1 MATTRQLAA
10 IMFTDMV
17 GYTALMQENEQLALK
32 KRDRSKNIIERALE
46 KHGGRLLQYYG
57 DGTLSMFTSAVN
69 AILCAIEMQTH
80 NLEDPKIDVRIGIH
94 IGDIIF
100 DEAGIYGDS
109 VNVASRIETLAVPG
123 SIFISERMQEEV
135 RNHQSIRTQPL
146 GFFELKNVKQAM
158 QVYAVSNQGIVVP
171 SRTEVKGKVK
181 EVLNAIAVLPFAS
194 LSSDSENEFFCDGI
208 TEELINVLAQVDGL
222 QVTSRTSAFA
232 FKGVNE
238 DVREIAG
245 KLNVQKIIEGS
256 VRKAGNKVRITAQLI
271 NASDGYHIWSA
282 TYDRNLE
289 DIFEVQDEISR
300 AIANKLRENLL
311 PEKHEA
317 PIAAAPTE
325 NLEAYKKYL
334 QALINWDSIQMEVRF
349 NAVDQ
354 LKEAVTLDPEFSA
367 AHALLAVI
375 YSFPGI
381 MGIMDADEAKR
392 LAAYHAGLA
401 MKAQPENPKA
411 MAAMA
416 IVKLAEWEWQEA
428 YDLLIKANT
437 INPSEPAVYF
447 VLGEYYMLMLQ
458 YDKAAEVAMR
468 TAQVDPMSARTLAEA
483 ARILIYINK
492 PDEALELAERSV
504 ALNPDNFLAKQ
515 LLGYVAYLKG
525 DYKKALDIFEANHK
539 IVGDHPYVLLAL
551 ALGYKKAGM
560 EEKARAI
567 QQQFVAMNQQHP
579 GSGFETMIAYLHVV
593 FNELEAFYQLYDKEV
608 KEKNTWVIQMYG
620 DSFNGVLRTD
630 AHVKATRKM
639 AGLPVWD

>member
-1 MATTRQLAA
+1 MATSRQLAA

-17 GYTALMQENEQLALK
+17 GYTTLMQENEQLALL
-32 KRDRSKNIIERALE
+32 KRDRSKNIIESALE
-46 KHGGRLLQYYG
+46 KHNGRLLQYYG
-57 DGTLSMFTSAVN
+57 DGTLSIFSSAVN
-69 AILCAIEMQTH
+69 AILCAIEMQTL
-80 NLEDPKIDVRIGIH
+80 NLENPKIEVRIGIH

-123 SIFISERMQEEV
+123 SIFISERLYEEV
-135 RNHQSIRTQPL
+135 RNQQDIHTQTL
-146 GFFELKNVKQAM
+146 GYFELKNVKQSM
-158 QVYAVSNQGIVVP
+158 QVYAIANPGIVVP

-194 LSSDSENEFFCDGI
+194 LSSDAENEFFCDGI

-256 VRKAGNKVRITAQLI
+256 VRKAGSKVRITAQLI

-282 TYDRNLE
+282 TYDRSLE

-334 QALINWDSIQMEVRF
+334 QAVINWDSIQMEVRF
-349 NAVDQ
+349 NAVDL
-354 LKEAVTLDPEFSA
+354 LKEAVALDPAFAS
-367 AHALLAVI
+367 AHALLAFI

-381 MGIMDADEAKR
+381 LGVMDATEARR
-392 LAAYHAGLA
+392 LAEYHAG
-401 MKAQPENPKA
+401 KGIESQPENPKA

-416 IVKLAEWEWQEA
+416 IVKLNKWEWKPA

-447 VLGEYYMLMLQ
+447 ALGEYYMLMLQ
-458 YDKAAEVAMR
+458 YDKAAQVAKR
-468 TAQVDPMSARTLAEA
+468 TAEVDPMSARTLAEA
-483 ARILIYINK
+483 GRIFIYINK
-492 PDEALELAERSV
+492 PDEALPLAERSV
-504 ALNPDNFLAKQ
+504 SLNPDNFLAKQ
-515 LLGYVAYLKG
+515 MLGYVAYLKG
-525 DYKKALDIFEANHK
+525 DYTKAVGIFEANHK
-539 IVGDHPYVLLAL
+539 IVGDHPYALLSL
-551 ALGYKKAGM
+551 TLGYMKAGM
-560 EEKARAI
+560 EEKARKI
-567 QQQFVAMNQQHP
+567 QKKFSDMHLQYPEAGLEP
-579 GSGFETMIAYLHVV
+579 ILAYLHVT
-593 FNELEAFYQLYDKEV
+593 FNEFEEFYTIFDKSVE
-608 KEKNTWVIQMYG
+608 EKNTWVIQMYG
-620 DSFNGVLRTD
+620 DSFNPILRSD
-630 AHVKATRKM
+630 AHVRAARKM
-639 AGLPVWD
+639 AGLPVFD

>member
-17 GYTALMQENEQLALK
+17 GYTTLMQENEQLALL
-32 KRDRSKNIIERALE
+32 KRDRSKNIIESALE
-46 KHGGRLLQYYG
+46 KYNGRLLQYYG
-57 DGTLSMFTSAVN
+57 DGTLSIFSSAVN
-69 AILCAIEMQTH
+69 AILCAVEMQTR
-80 NLEDPKIDVRIGIH
+80 NLENPKIDVRIGIH
-94 IGDIIF
+94 IGDMIF

-123 SIFISERMQEEV
+123 SIFISERMYDEV
-135 RNHQSIRTQPL
+135 RNQQDIHTQTL
-146 GFFELKNVKQAM
+146 GYFELKNVKQSM
-158 QVYAVSNQGIVVP
+158 QVYAIANQGIVVP

-194 LSSDSENEFFCDGI
+194 LSSDAENEFFCDGI

-256 VRKAGNKVRITAQLI
+256 VRKAGSKVRITAQLI

-282 TYDRNLE
+282 TYDRSLE

-317 PIAAAPTE
+317 PIAAPPTE

-349 NAVDQ
+349 NAVEQ
-354 LKEAVTLDPEFSA
+354 LKEAVALDAEFSA
-367 AHALLAVI
+367 AHALLSVI

-381 MGIMDADEAKR
+381 MGIMDAAEAKR
-392 LAAYHAGLA
+392 LATYHADMA
-401 MKAQPENPKA
+401 IKAQPLNPKA

-416 IVKLAEWEWQEA
+416 IVKLAEWEWKQA
-428 YDLLIKANT
+428 YDLLTKANK

-447 VLGEYYMLMLQ
+447 ALGEYYMLMLE
-458 YDKAAEVAMR
+458 YDKAAEVAKR
-468 TAQVDPMSARTLAEA
+468 TAEVDPLSARTLAEA
-483 ARILIYINK
+483 GRILIYINR

-504 ALNPDNFLAKQ
+504 VLNPDNFLAKQ
-515 LLGYVAYLKG
+515 MLGYVAYLKG
-525 DYKKALDIFEANHK
+525 DYQKALDIFKANHK
-539 IVGDHPYVLLAL
+539 IVGDHPYVLLSL
-551 ALGYKKAGM
+551 ILVYQKAGM

-567 QQQFVAMNQQHP
+567 QQQFMAMHRQHP
-579 GSGFETMIAYLHVV
+579 EAGLETIIAYVHVV
-593 FNELEAFYQLYDKEV
+593 FNELAAFYRIFDKAVE
-608 KEKNTWVIQMYG
+608 EKNTWVIQMYG
-620 DSFNGVLRTD
+620 DSFNSGLRND
-630 AHVKATRKM
+630 AHVKAARKL

>member
-17 GYTALMQENEQLALK
+17 GYTTLMQENEQLALL
-32 KRDRSKNIIERALE
+32 KRDRSKNIIESALE
-46 KHGGRLLQYYG
+46 KYNGRLLQYYG
-57 DGTLSMFTSAVN
+57 DGTLSIFSSAVN
-69 AILCAIEMQTH
+69 AILCAVEMQTR
-80 NLEDPKIDVRIGIH
+80 NLENPKIDVRIGIH

-123 SIFISERMQEEV
+123 SIFISERMNEEV
-135 RNHQSIRTQPL
+135 RNQQDIHTQTL
-146 GFFELKNVKQAM
+146 GYFELKNVKQSM
-158 QVYAVSNQGIVVP
+158 QVYAIANPGIVVP
-171 SRTEVKGKVK
+171 SRTEVKGKVR

-194 LSSDSENEFFCDGI
+194 LSSDAENEFFCDGI

-256 VRKAGNKVRITAQLI
+256 VRKAGSKVRITAQLI

-282 TYDRNLE
+282 TYDRSLE

-317 PIAAAPTE
+317 PMAIAPTE

-349 NAVDQ
+349 NAVEK
-354 LKEAVTLDPEFSA
+354 LKEAVALDPEFSA
-367 AHALLAVI
+367 AHALLSVI

-381 MGIMDADEAKR
+381 MGIMDAAEAKR
-392 LAAYHAGLA
+392 LASYHAGMA
-401 MKAQPENPKA
+401 IKAQPLNPKA

-416 IVKLAEWEWQEA
+416 IVKLSEWEWQQA
-428 YDLLIKANT
+428 FDLLTKANK

-447 VLGEYYMLMLQ
+447 ALGEYYMLMLE
-458 YDKAAEVAMR
+458 YDKAAEVAKR
-468 TAQVDPMSARTLAEA
+468 TAEVDPLSARTLAEA
-483 ARILIYINK
+483 GRILIYINS
-492 PDEALELAERSV
+492 PDEALELAERSLV
-504 ALNPDNFLAKQ
+504 LNPDNFLAKQ

-525 DYKKALDIFEANHK
+525 DYQKAVSIFETNHK
-539 IVGDHPYVLLAL
+539 IAGDHPYVFLPLIL
-551 ALGYKKAGM
+551 SYMKAGM
-560 EEKARAI
+560 VEKARVI
-567 QQQFVAMNQQHP
+567 QQQFMAMHLHHP
-579 GSGFETMIAYLHVV
+579 QAGFETIIAYMHLV
-593 FNELEAFYQLYDKEV
+593 FSEFEAFYKIFDKAVE
-608 KEKNTWVIQMYG
+608 EKNTWVIQMYG
-620 DSFNGVLRTD
+620 DSFNLVLRNDT
-630 AHVKATRKM
+630 HVKAARKL